1 MAVFLIFLE
10 KGRTFHS
17 RFKAP
22 RQATEGCTLGVR
34 AQTALAQLLKRGCQ
48 PAQAWEALKRG
59 KHDAS
64 AERIDPADATTDA
77 VDAAGK
83 PPFTKMARLQS
94 TVSAAVAR
102 AMAVR
107 D

>member
-1 MAVFLIFLE
+1 MALLML
-10 KGRTFHS
+10 S
-17 RFKAP
+17 RA
-22 RQATEGCTLGVR
+22 ALGEIAVR
-34 AQTALAQLLKRGCQ
+34 DPNSPSCSPCDSPCASPKRGLLKRGCQ

-59 KHDAS
+59 KHAS

-83 PPFTKMARLQS
+83 PASTKMARLQS

-102 AMAVR
+102 AMAMR